1 MKALTIGTLGLQA
14 EFEDALSE
22 ILNAAQINFSW
33 HHLSPDETD
42 ISVNEFDAFI
52 YQETDGSQQFNDI
65 QLVSDNSTPT
75 LLISTHANGTIRFCK
90 NHFVIPPCALN
101 ELPSILKNELKC
113 DVANKKPA
121 SIPSN
126 LFHEVVGKSMNEIF
140 ILDPITMTF
149 LYANPSLMENLGY
162 SISDFLSL
170 KFSDLFTESYREAAL
185 DLINPLLDGKS
196 THITFQAE
204 HKRAD
209 STYYPVRIHLELAD
223 EYQTNYII
231 GVCSDISELKRSAK
245 LLEERKTITRQL
257 ELSNKYKS
265 TFFANLSHEM
275 RTTLNSTLLLSEIL
289 SENRED
295 NLTDEQISF
304 IQTIQNSTNS
314 LLTLLNEILDLSKIE
329 SGKMNMRPEY
339 VSIDDFCKE
348 LERLYQPVA
357 SEKGLRFEFINELP
371 EEIPFKT
378 DRLRVE
384 QVLKNFISN
393 ALKFTKE
400 GTIKLRVFQPGAH
413 KTNNGVAEYVAFQV
427 SDTGIGIPM
436 EKQKTIFKGYMQAE
450 GAATESQY
458 GGTGLGL
465 AISKNIVEL
474 LGGKIEL
481 ESSVGEGSKFSAVLP
496 ADSSE
501 SILKHAKEGKIKL
514 TTTPAKQDINKPDK
528 TTSGDKIDG
537 TVLLVDDNETHN
549 MALSEFLGFKIK
561 HCLTADSSAS
571 ALELLEKKN
580 VDCIILDMYL
590 PDASGKEVIKKLKQ
604 DERFASI
611 PTIIYSGKNI
621 SGEEEEE
628 LENLA
633 DAIIQK
639 NVMSYRILLTK
650 VMSILQKASENTQT

>member
-1 MKALTIGTLGLQA
+1 MKALTIGSLGLHA
-14 EFEDALSE
+14 ELKSALSE
-22 ILNAAQINFSW
+22 VLNAAQIHFEW
-33 HHLSPDETD
+33 HRLNPDKINIPVTEVD
-42 ISVNEFDAFI
+42 VII
-52 YQETDGSQQFNDI
+52 YQEGDKNPASKNFDF
-65 QLVSDNSTPT
+65 VSDLSIPT
-75 LLISTHANGTIRFCK
+75 LLISNKASGTIRFCK
-90 NHFVIPPCALN
+90 NHFVVPQSALN
-101 ELPSILKNELKC
+101 ELPSILLKELRQEAENKNP
-113 DVANKKPA
+113 VA
-121 SIPSN
+121 IPST
-126 LFHEVVGKSMNEIF
+126 LFHDVVGKSMNEIF
-140 ILDPITMTF
+140 VLDPQSLSF
-149 LYANPSLMENLGY
+149 LYANPALIENLGY
-162 SISDFLSL
+162 SINEFLSL
-170 KFSDLFTESYREAAL
+170 KFSDLFTESYREVSV
-185 DLINPLLDGKS
+185 DLIEPILKNE
-196 THITFQAE
+196 TNQIIFQADY
-204 HKRAD
+204 KRAD
-209 STYYPVRIHLELAD
+209 GTYYPARIQLELL
-223 EYQTNYII
+223 EKYRSNYII

-295 NLTDEQISF
+295 NLTHDQISF

-329 SGKMNMRPEY
+329 SGKMSMRPEY
-339 VSIDDFCKE
+339 VSIDDFCRE

-357 SEKGLRFEFINELP
+357 SEKGLRFAFINELP
-371 EEIPFKT
+371 EDLPFKT

-400 GTIKLRVFQPGAH
+400 GSIKLRVFQPGNR
-413 KTNNGVAEYVAFQV
+413 KIRNGQSDYIAFQV
-427 SDTGIGIPM
+427 ADTGIGIPSD
-436 EKQKTIFKGYMQAE
+436 KLKTIFKGYMQAD
-450 GAATESQY
+450 GPATESQF

-465 AISKNIVEL
+465 AISKNITEL

-481 ESSVGEGSKFSAVLP
+481 ESSLGKGSKFTVILP
-496 ADSSE
+496 ADSSDA
-501 SILKHAKEGKIKL
+501 ILKHAKEGKIKL
-514 TTTPAKQDINKPDK
+514 TTTPAKRDITKPEKSKSDDK
-528 TTSGDKIDG
+528 VDG
-537 TVLLVDDNETHN
+537 TILIVDDNETHN

-561 HCLTADSSAS
+561 HCLTADSAAS
-571 ALELLEKKN
+571 AFEVLDKKP

-604 DERFASI
+604 DKQLASI
-611 PTIIYSGKNI
+611 PTIIYSGKTIN
-621 SGEEEEE
+621 GEEEEE

-650 VMSILQKASENTQT
+650 VMGILQKASENV